1 MVRKYTNIF
10 GSNAFQNLPNLGFSV
25 GKYTIWQSWLAQK
38 NNLTGKS
45 EQKTE
50 PKQKNANIFS

>member
-1 MVRKYTNIF
+1 
-10 GSNAFQNLPNLGFSV
+10 
-25 GKYTIWQSWLAQK
+25 LAQK